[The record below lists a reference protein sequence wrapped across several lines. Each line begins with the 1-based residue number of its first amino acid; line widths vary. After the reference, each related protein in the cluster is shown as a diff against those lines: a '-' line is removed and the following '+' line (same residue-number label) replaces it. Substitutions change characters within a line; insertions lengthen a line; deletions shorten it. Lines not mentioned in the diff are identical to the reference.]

1 MLPVLV
7 PLHKCPAP
15 YSPLDVLQLMT
26 NNTAKVAQAIQSS
39 NIAKL
44 TAAVKSTDPT
54 RSFVQ
59 DSISDSVSTGL
70 DMVSSS

>member
-1 MLPVLV
+1 
-7 PLHKCPAP
+7 
-15 YSPLDVLQLMT
+15 MT

-44 TAAVKSTDPT
+44 TAAVNSTDPT

-59 DSISDSVSTGL
+59 DSISDFVSNGL